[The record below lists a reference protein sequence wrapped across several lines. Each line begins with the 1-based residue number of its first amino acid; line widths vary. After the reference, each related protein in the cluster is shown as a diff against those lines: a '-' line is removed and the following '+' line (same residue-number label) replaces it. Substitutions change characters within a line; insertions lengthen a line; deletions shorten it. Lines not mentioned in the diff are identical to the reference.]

1 MGWLLHGSVSF
12 IDLSCH
18 LCLSYPYFPVC
29 FFAALWSPFGKRTD
43 LLALLYVMPSCVFV
57 TFPYGVLG
65 QVWYLIVSIPD
76 LFHLSYLISL
86 PTSTLY
92 TIIMPFYAFEISY
105 ILKVFKTLLKLF
117 LNFFF

>member
-1 MGWLLHGSVSF
+1 MSQYGGSA
-12 IDLSCH
+12 
-18 LCLSYPYFPVC
+18 
-29 FFAALWSPFGKRTD
+29 AAL
-43 LLALLYVMPSCVFV
+43 
-57 TFPYGVLG
+57 YGVLG

-86 PTSTLY
+86 PISTLY

-117 LNFFF
+117 LNFFLMLSINRQ